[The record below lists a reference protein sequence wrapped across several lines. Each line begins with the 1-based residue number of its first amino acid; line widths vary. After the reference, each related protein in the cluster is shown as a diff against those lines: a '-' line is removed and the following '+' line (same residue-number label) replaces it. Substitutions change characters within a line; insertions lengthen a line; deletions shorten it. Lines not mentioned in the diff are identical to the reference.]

1 MHTLAY
7 KKHKQI
13 RVVKINGIHTKNI
26 SSSSVTMP
34 SYVILQEDTPVENA
48 SLTGKGRHAL
58 LKAAS
63 RPVHG
68 DISDH
73 AFHSFRLVPWRMLR

>member
-1 MHTLAY
+1 
-7 KKHKQI
+7 
-13 RVVKINGIHTKNI
+13 
-26 SSSSVTMP
+26 MP

-68 DISDH
+68 DISQLQIG
-73 AFHSFRLVPWRMLR
+73 ALENAKIKEE